1 MVRIKSLQQQNLDSS
16 NLPSQGTLTTETQS
30 KLPHNVELARE
41 YMHQFHSANLE
52 NYNLA
57 ERRLRLYK
65 LFWTLFSVGVQKAR
79 FDETQAGFSIA
90 KKLFIHFCRAWEL
103 GERNGTVTI
112 TDFEILDVANEIN
125 ETRRPAPSGIN
136 TNTSNQ
142 VPRQFVLRN
151 DPPQPLPGPSSTSPQ
166 PSVAPSES
174 LSPPSFVL
182 LQTHPTQQGSYGM
195 RDHPAESSAMRQRT
209 VSNSSSSSTGG
220 LSSME
225 RAHSGALDAIM
236 ASTRQKIHKAVAAPI
251 ASASVNNS
259 ALSLQPR
266 PSSAPTPS
274 LQTRP
279 SPAPPL
285 PPSILHLQS
294 IQAAGDAKLRDFSK
308 TWEKFIEDCRT
319 PLVKFVEAGAGMGE
333 ILARL
338 EVREKERE
346 QMLKELDALLD

>member
-1 MVRIKSLQQQNLDSS
+1 
-16 NLPSQGTLTTETQS
+16 
-30 KLPHNVELARE
+30 
-41 YMHQFHSANLE
+41 
-52 NYNLA
+52 
-57 ERRLRLYK
+57 
-65 LFWTLFSVGVQKAR
+65 
-79 FDETQAGFSIA
+79 
-90 KKLFIHFCRAWEL
+90 
-103 GERNGTVTI
+103 
-112 TDFEILDVANEIN
+112 
-125 ETRRPAPSGIN
+125 
-136 TNTSNQ
+136 
-142 VPRQFVLRN
+142 
-151 DPPQPLPGPSSTSPQ
+151 
-166 PSVAPSES
+166 
-174 LSPPSFVL
+174 
-182 LQTHPTQQGSYGM
+182 
-195 RDHPAESSAMRQRT
+195 
-209 VSNSSSSSTGG
+209 
-220 LSSME
+220 ME